1 MTHAGLAVHQWSY
14 KVLRTGERIVFELG
28 VFADE
33 FEHPYLLNLSQE
45 TLTDILVAHLGRFP
59 HARIAWNTRV
69 TGLVQDDH
77 AVTISAEGPDGER
90 TLRAGRVVG
99 ADGAH
104 SVVRRAVGLGFTG
117 LTWEDRLVVTDL
129 RFDLS
134 TLGHAGASFQIDP
147 EHGALIGELD
157 RSGGLWRY
165 TYAESRSLPEET
177 VIDRMPAVFKA
188 VLPEGSDPGLTRWSA
203 YRVHERAADR
213 FRAGRVL
220 LAGDAAHVTNPS
232 SALGLAGG
240 LLDSFVLAE
249 ALAAV
254 IEDGASGQLLG
265 SYAEARLRAFLDMA
279 SPLSSDSMRLALH
292 RDDPT
297 RLEAEVEHYRQ
308 VTGDRDRLR
317 EYLLLSRD
325 LETRSLL

>member
-1 MTHAGLAVHQWSY
+1 MPEKNVVVVGAGPVGLATALGLARAGTDVT
-14 KVLRTGERIVFELG
+14 VLE
-28 VFADE
+28 ADS
-33 FEHPYLLNLSQE
+33 P
-45 TLTDILVAHLGRFP
+45 
-59 HARIAWNTRV
+59 WNTRV
-69 TGLVQDDH
+69 TGLAQDDH
-77 AVTISAEGPDGER
+77 AVTVTAEGPDGER
-90 TLRAGRVVG
+90 TLRAGWVVG

-104 SVVRRAVGLGFTG
+104 SAVRRTVGLGFAG

-147 EHGALIGELD
+147 EHGALIGGLD
-157 RSGGLWRY
+157 RSGALWRY
-165 TYAESRSLPEET
+165 TYAENRSLPEET

-220 LAGDAAHVTNPS
+220 LAGGAAHVTNPS

-249 ALAAV
+249 TLAAV
-254 IEDGASGQLLG
+254 IEDGASDHMLD
-265 SYAEARLRAFLDMA
+265 SYADARLRAFLDVA
-279 SPLSSDSMRLALH
+279 SPLSSDSMRLAFH
-292 RDDPT
+292 MDDPA
-297 RLEAEVEHYRQ
+297 RLAAEVEHYRQ
-308 VTGDRDRLR
+308 ITGDRDPAA
-317 EYLLLSRD
+317 
-325 LETRSLL
+325 